1 MLSKCSAT
9 GHLHGVPFKIKYVVT
24 PCGHILGD
32 VLDAGET
39 LTGNRKT
46 FNAHA
51 LKSLVQVRGRVEKIM
66 NLQDEVSKVFPTT
79 FPLSTRI
86 YSHLLASTCIY
97 SHLLAST
104 RIYSH
109 LLASTCIYSHLL
121 AFTRIYSHL
130 LSSTRIYSHLLA
142 KITIYFTGKSNRP
155 RSLQMQLWE
164 SRTNPICVQ
173 HDSDEENISRMLP
186 GKGIRK

>member
-86 YSHLLASTCIY
+86 YSHLLAST
-97 SHLLAST
+97 L
-104 RIYSH
+104 
-109 LLASTCIYSHLL
+109 
-121 AFTRIYSHL
+121 
-130 LSSTRIYSHLLA
+130 IYSHLLA

>member
-86 YSHLLASTCIY
+86 YSHLLA
-97 SHLLAST
+97 
-104 RIYSH
+104 
-109 LLASTCIYSHLL
+109 
-121 AFTRIYSHL
+121 FTRIYSHL

>member
-109 LLASTCIYSHLL
+109 LL
-121 AFTRIYSHL
+121 
-130 LSSTRIYSHLLA
+130 SSTRIYSHLLA

>member
-97 SHLLAST
+97 SHLPTISPLSPNILCTHHVHKNSGMSLAL
-104 RIYSH
+104 H
-109 LLASTCIYSHLL
+109 
-121 AFTRIYSHL
+121 
-130 LSSTRIYSHLLA
+130 
-142 KITIYFTGKSNRP
+142 
-155 RSLQMQLWE
+155 
-164 SRTNPICVQ
+164 
-173 HDSDEENISRMLP
+173 
-186 GKGIRK
+186 